1 MLGIQLIPTG
11 TGLVVQPDPILR
23 ERIELR
29 CKPPFLHWT
38 FAVEI
43 ADVEKD
49 NNEVIESSEA
59 FRFDEGYPI
68 AVSLVTA
75 LDLDTD
81 LLMGLP
87 RVGVHTNE
95 VISFILWRC
104 LVGKDVPPQKVSD
117 RKILSGKRHDRQL
130 KDLSFPH
137 LSSPFSPQHRDEP
150 PTLEG
155 RLHQFVGAF
164 YSHRAAASS
173 TTSSWSSA
181 NSLNSRR
188 LGAGGVS
195 SVMPEKRTGFCRFM

>member
-38 FAVEI
+38 FSVEI

-49 NNEVIESSEA
+49 NNELIESSEA
-59 FRFDEGYPI
+59 FRLDEGYPI

-87 RVGVHTNE
+87 RVRVHTNE
-95 VISFILWRC
+95 VISFILWGC

-117 RKILSGKRHDRQL
+117 HKILSGKGHDRQL

-137 LSSPFSPQHRDEP
+137 LSCPFSPQRSAPNAVWFILLVISTVRRRARCDE
-150 PTLEG
+150 
-155 RLHQFVGAF
+155 R
-164 YSHRAAASS
+164 SAA
-173 TTSSWSSA
+173 
-181 NSLNSRR
+181 
-188 LGAGGVS
+188 
-195 SVMPEKRTGFCRFM
+195 